1 MLDYVVEVRAFEAHR
16 QQFCTHYLL
25 VHLDYQEAFN
35 ARSCGSAGHSLVA
48 AAVFQ
53 VLQALVKRFQAHFTS
68 QAGSARKI
76 NTKLNWFEVN
86 RRQASTIART
96 R

>member
-1 MLDYVVEVRAFEAHR
+1 
-16 QQFCTHYLL
+16 

-35 ARSCGSAGHSLVA
+35 ARSCRSAGHSLVA

-53 VLQALVKRFQAHFTS
+53 VLQAIVKRFQAHFTS

-76 NTKLNWFEVN
+76 NTKLN
-86 RRQASTIART
+86 
-96 R
+96 